1 MGSVLIVDK
10 RVCKS
15 HLRIPKTLLWV
26 VTGYRLSYLISSTF
40 ISMHLVDE
48 DLGFLRI
55 PTLALARRPLRPSV
69 YRGTHGGMRAKQDE
83 LQTSPKF
90 ATVQAHRSPPT
101 VAVAI
106 LTAGNVLGFPRV
118 AATTGLST
126 IKGCSIKLQSD
137 SLQALKKNNH
147 RPQN

>member
-69 YRGTHGGMRAKQDE
+69 YR
-83 LQTSPKF
+83 
-90 ATVQAHRSPPT
+90 
-101 VAVAI
+101 
-106 LTAGNVLGFPRV
+106 
-118 AATTGLST
+118 
-126 IKGCSIKLQSD
+126 
-137 SLQALKKNNH
+137 
-147 RPQN
+147 